1 MSLRHSPWRDTSQGS
16 SRGNSHPN
24 SRNQRDSSTNS
35 DTASSRR
42 GRSPAARD
50 TGLKVKLPG
59 VGRGRGIPPPANPP
73 KADRVPS
80 SKGWAGNPNDRPQSM
95 ETGGSE
101 SCSDSAS
108 EQTGP
113 WPYAGHLPG
122 EGPVPRGVDTVVLLS
137 GEKVYRGTPEQPIL
151 VYEHCKA
158 ENQRNNQK
166 FLLWRLE
173 HVEDEREC
181 MKNREPL
188 NLIPTPQFQQLP
200 HLPDWA
206 APNGWDFWGHP
217 WAYMDAPAGH
227 STVGVK
233 SKEGRAWVTIAVI
246 VRLDREEQYLPDQ
259 NVAKSASVAGTL
271 ARKTRVFNEDG
282 SIHEDKK
289 KKVMPFAAA
298 QTLYPCGWGPNRCEA
313 VHGLLKCWHSFRA
326 NRVGQRLNPP
336 MPKGDVTLK
345 AMIGQIHHGNPSWHL
360 NGVRAQGTPR
370 GPAPIVGA

>member
-1 MSLRHSPWRDTSQGS
+1 M
-16 SRGNSHPN
+16 
-24 SRNQRDSSTNS
+24 
-35 DTASSRR
+35 
-42 GRSPAARD
+42 
-50 TGLKVKLPG
+50 
-59 VGRGRGIPPPANPP
+59 PPPANPP

-80 SKGWAGNPNDRPQSM
+80 SKGWTGNPNDRPQSM

-206 APNGWDFWGHP
+206 APNGWDFWGQP